1 MTVLKALAILE
12 DAVLECKK
20 RDINTPEVTEA
31 LDFLEPHIRP
41 TWLVPQYRHE
51 LDEPGDQ
58 GYEREG
64 QQQVL
69 RPSFEGIRDSVRD
82 LLKMRLDKLARQVAT
97 THDMRVKEEIERLA
111 AEYEKLKE
119 PWRFVAK

>member
-1 MTVLKALAILE
+1 MTVLEALSILE
-12 DAVLECKK
+12 AAVLECKK

-41 TWLVPQYRHE
+41 TWLVPQYRHA

-82 LLKMRLDKLARQVAT
+82 LLGMRLDKLPREFTT
-97 THDMRVKEEIERLA
+97 THDVRVKEEIERLA
-111 AEYEKLKE
+111 KEYG
-119 PWRFVAK
+119 

>member
-12 DAVLECKK
+12 AALLECKQ
-20 RDINTPEVTEA
+20 RNVDTPEVREA

-41 TWLVPQYRHE
+41 TWLVPQYRHA
-51 LDEPGDQ
+51 LDGHGDQ
-58 GYEREG
+58 EYDREA

-82 LLKMRLDKLARQVAT
+82 ALGMRLDKLAREFAT
-97 THDMRVKEEIERLA
+97 THDVRVKEEIERLA
-111 AEYEKLKE
+111 VEYDKLKE
-119 PWRFVAK
+119 PWRFVAR

>member
-12 DAVLECKK
+12 AATLECKK
-20 RDINTPEVTEA
+20 RDIDAPEVHEA
-31 LDFLEPHIRP
+31 LAFLEPHIQP
-41 TWLVPQYRHE
+41 EWLIRRFRHE
-51 LDEPGDQ
+51 LEAQPDNAVD
-58 GYEREG
+58 REA

-82 LLKMRLDKLARQVAT
+82 LLKVRLDKLARQVAT
-97 THDMRVKEEIERLA
+97 THDMKVKEEIERLA
-111 AEYEKLKE
+111 REYDKLKE

>member
-12 DAVLECKK
+12 SAVLECKQ
-20 RDINTPEVTEA
+20 RNVDTPEVTEA

-82 LLKMRLDKLARQVAT
+82 LLKMRLDKLARRFAAT
-97 THDMRVKEEIERLA
+97 QDMKVREEIERLA
-111 AEYEKLKE
+111 KEYEKLKE
-119 PWRFVAK
+119 PWR

>member
-1 MTVLKALAILE
+1 M
-12 DAVLECKK
+12 
-20 RDINTPEVTEA
+20 
-31 LDFLEPHIRP
+31 
-41 TWLVPQYRHE
+41 VPQYRHE
-51 LDEPGDQ
+51 LDGPGDQ

-69 RPSFEGIRDSVRD
+69 RPSFEGIRDSVRE

-111 AEYEKLKE
+111 AEYDKLKE

>member
-20 RDINTPEVTEA
+20 RDIDTPEVTEA

-58 GYEREG
+58 AYEREG

-82 LLKMRLDKLARQVAT
+82 LLGMRLDKLAREFAT
-97 THDMRVKEEIERLA
+97 THDVRVKEEIERLA
-111 AEYEKLKE
+111 GEYSKLGE
-119 PWRFVAK
+119 PWVFVAK